1 MAPDAGGKQFENAA
15 WLRVSGLAGLE
26 MCGCSTRS
34 LCFLAELGKRDM
46 IHDAR
51 DIKYSSGRPI
61 GSGSMGVLY
70 AASLRGRQVAV
81 KHQVAQD
88 ARKPGQVGCL
98 VGAASCSQRRRSDI
112 ESALDE
118 MIMSSKVR
126 RLCRR
131 VRAWMLWLRGLL
143 IDCSLGVAVSPCAC
157 QVRPH
162 PNIVEFVGVSW
173 HPVLGPRIVYELI
186 DGMSLEEYCEAQR
199 DREASRAASCL
210 ASAAPGRKRG
220 AWRPDLDHALC
231 LGAQLFAA
239 LEWLHEGQQV
249 FS

>member
-98 VGAASCSQRRRSDI
+98 VGAASYI

-131 VRAWMLWLRGLL
+131 VRAWNAAGR
-143 IDCSLGVAVSPCAC
+143 
-157 QVRPH
+157 
-162 PNIVEFVGVSW
+162 
-173 HPVLGPRIVYELI
+173 
-186 DGMSLEEYCEAQR
+186 
-199 DREASRAASCL
+199 SR
-210 ASAAPGRKRG
+210 
-220 AWRPDLDHALC
+220 
-231 LGAQLFAA
+231 
-239 LEWLHEGQQV
+239 
-249 FS
+249 